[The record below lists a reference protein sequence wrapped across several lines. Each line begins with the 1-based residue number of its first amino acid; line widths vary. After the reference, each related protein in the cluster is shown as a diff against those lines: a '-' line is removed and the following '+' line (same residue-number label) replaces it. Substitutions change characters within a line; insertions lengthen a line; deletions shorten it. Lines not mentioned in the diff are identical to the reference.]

1 MRNFRIS
8 VSSTQPTLTCSEL
21 TIETLEQ
28 RCEICSKFAIT
39 TPKRRQ
45 WRPFGVFIVNFEH
58 ISHLYSS
65 VSIVNFEHV
74 IAGWE
79 VLYILELYIIQKYL
93 KLGRYNTYSGIK
105 QCIV

>member
-1 MRNFRIS
+1 MRNLLQNQRKLDPADIYLLR
-8 VSSTQPTLTCSEL
+8 VNNRNTR
-21 TIETLEQ
+21 TLE
-28 RCEICSKFAIT
+28 
-39 TPKRRQ
+39 RQ
-45 WRPFGVFIVNFEH
+45 WRRFGVFIVNFEH

-79 VLYILELYIIQKYL
+79 VPYILELYIIQKYL

>member
-1 MRNFRIS
+1 MRNLLQNQRKLDPADIYLLR
-8 VSSTQPTLTCSEL
+8 VNNRNTR
-21 TIETLEQ
+21 TLE
-28 RCEICSKFAIT
+28 
-39 TPKRRQ
+39 RQ
-45 WRPFGVFIVNFEH
+45 WRRFGVFIVNFEH

-65 VSIVNFEHV
+65 VSIVNFDHV

-79 VLYILELYIIQKYL
+79 VLYILELYSIQKYL

>member
-1 MRNFRIS
+1 MRNLLQNQRKLDPADIYLLR
-8 VSSTQPTLTCSEL
+8 VNNRNTR
-21 TIETLEQ
+21 TLE
-28 RCEICSKFAIT
+28 
-39 TPKRRQ
+39 RQ
-45 WRPFGVFIVNFEH
+45 WRRFGVFIVNFEH

-65 VSIVNFEHV
+65 VSIVNLEHV

-79 VLYILELYIIQKYL
+79 VPYILELYIIQKYL